1 MFFPDFINQFPYMD
15 AHEMNMDWIIKTVK
29 SLFLKMQNF
38 EAVNKIEF
46 KGTWNITSQYSPWS
60 IVLDTHSGYMYVCSK
75 PVPIGITITN
85 TDYWTLV
92 APFRIDTAFNS
103 SSYSA
108 IANKTVSEKFDQVD
122 TKLNDLDADIS
133 EEVSART
140 SAINTMN
147 ERISA
152 DESLINSNTE
162 NIGINS
168 DAIDA
173 EVTARTSA
181 DTLINARIDSIIAL
195 PDGSTTA
202 DAELTDIRVG
212 ADGQTYESAGD
223 AVRDQVDGLQAEI
236 DDTSNVI
243 NLFDLTDRSTRVLE
257 GVTISFDDDGYLH
270 CNGTSTGIG
279 RIRLMGA
286 ALISDDNLDAGSYY
300 LNRITVS
307 GSATSNPSFRHGSD
321 ELLNY
326 DEVHTFDSD
335 TNLYLRLAPNAV
347 FTNAV
352 YAFTVCPGTNK
363 VPWTKNRTAVDVITR
378 NEIQR
383 INNLIPSLGI
393 PNATV
398 SMFDKLGVCGA
409 SWDSGYYWVGSHN
422 YEKNKLAWC
431 ADLARSNGADYGI
444 YAKRSL
450 YTKTWLSDSEGL
462 SKALNDT
469 ECNLYITTFCG
480 NDSEQGAAY
489 LGSIEDISGSYV
501 DYPDT
506 FYGNYGRIIEQ
517 LQEHAPKA
525 LFIMIAWYNE
535 DLHDSTRLAY
545 FNAAKAIAEHYGIP
559 FINWNDDPWYS
570 SSFLQD
576 NLVHNHPTPVQMTG
590 IAKSFERLFDKC
602 VTDNYEY
609 FKTYNP

>member
-1 MFFPDFINQFPYMD
+1 MFPNPFINQFPYSD
-15 AHEMNMDWIIKTVK
+15 FHELNLDWIIKTCK
-29 SLFLKMQNF
+29 QLFEEMKNF
-38 EAVNKIEF
+38 EAVNTVEY
-46 KGTWNITSQYSPWS
+46 KGVWSIATQYSPWS
-60 IVLDTHSGYMYVCSK
+60 IVLDTESGYMYICSK
-75 PVPIGITITN
+75 PVPPGINISN
-85 TDYWTLV
+85 PMFWTLV
-92 APFRIDTAFNS
+92 APFRIDTAFNTT
-103 SSYSA
+103 SYSA
-108 IANKTVSEKFDQVD
+108 IANKTVTDKFTQVD
-122 TKLNDLDADIS
+122 TKLADLDADIS

-173 EVTARTSA
+173 ETTARTAA
-181 DTLINARIDSIIAL
+181 DTLINARIDNIIAL

-202 DAELTDIRVG
+202 DAELLDIRVG
-212 ADGQTYESAGD
+212 ANGETFASAGD
-223 AVRDQVDGLQAEI
+223 AVRDQIDGLQYEI

-307 GSATSNPSFRHGSD
+307 GSATSNPSFRCGSD

-450 YTKTWLSDSEGL
+450 YTKTWLADSEGL
-462 SKALNDT
+462 AKALNDT

-480 NDSEQGAAY
+480 NDSEQGADY
-489 LGSIEDISGSYV
+489 LGSIEDISGSYE

-545 FNAAKAIAEHYGIP
+545 FNAAQAIAEHYGIP

-602 VTDNYEY
+602 VTANYEY